1 MFYLL
6 SLFYFHSKLFK
17 FYFQVCLTLTAKK
30 MAKKN
35 CLVKHLEAVETLG
48 STSVICSDK
57 TGTLTQNRM
66 TVAHMWF
73 DKMIIEA
80 DTTEDQSGIAHDK
93 GSSTWKALAKV
104 GALCNR
110 AEFKP
115 NQNDIAILR

>member
-1 MFYLL
+1 
-6 SLFYFHSKLFK
+6 
-17 FYFQVCLTLTAKK
+17 

-35 CLVKHLEAVETLG
+35 CLVKHLQAVETLG

-73 DKMIIEA
+73 DKQIVEV
-80 DTTEDQSGIAHDK
+80 DTSENQSGFNNES
-93 GSSTWKALAKV
+93 GSFTWKALSRV

-110 AEFKP
+110 AEFKA
-115 NQNDIAILR
+115 NQDNVTIMRLFC

>member
-1 MFYLL
+1 MQYIFL
-6 SLFYFHSKLFK
+6 
-17 FYFQVCLTLTAKK
+17 QVCLTLTAKK
-30 MAKKN
+30 MAAKN

-73 DKMIIEA
+73 DNQIIEA
-80 DTTEDQSGIAHDK
+80 DTTEDQSGISHDK
-93 GSSTWKALAKV
+93 ASGTWQALARV

-115 NQNDIAILR
+115 NQDELPILRFDFFTLMQQ